1 MIQIITKGKICMN
14 REEKNIVIGGI
25 VVSVLVT
32 SGFTLS
38 QGPIGD
44 ADDNYNSNSEDI
56 IIAYN
61 DQFDAQ
67 ELQLKEYGVVQDSTK
82 EIVQDVTQDIV
93 ADYTQQYIV
102 EEDIKEEIII
112 DEEVIENNDT
122 YNVNKAY
129 KKGEIVTYNG
139 IEYKAKW
146 WTKGSYPNNHKD
158 WEEVTNVYEDGS
170 EDYAKG
176 KHYIKGNVVVYEGA
190 KYEAKWWTE
199 STPGSDNSW
208 KIINM

>member
-1 MIQIITKGKICMN
+1 MN

-25 VVSVLVT
+25 VVSVLAT

-38 QGPIGD
+38 QGQIGH
-44 ADDNYNSNSEDI
+44 ADDNYNNNSEDI

-61 DQFDAQ
+61 DQFDVQ
-67 ELQLKEYGVVQDSTK
+67 ELQLKEYGVVQETSK
-82 EIVQDVTQDIV
+82 EIVQDATQDIV
-93 ADYTQQYIV
+93 SDYKQQYII
-102 EEDIKEEIII
+102 EENIKEEIKIV
-112 DEEVIENNDT
+112 EEVIENNDT

-129 KKGEIVTYNG
+129 KKGEVVSYNG

-158 WEEVTNVYEDGS
+158 WEEVTTVYEDGS
-170 EDYAKG
+170 EDYANG

>member
-1 MIQIITKGKICMN
+1 MN

-38 QGPIGD
+38 QGPIGYEE
-44 ADDNYNSNSEDI
+44 DDYNNNSEDI

-61 DQFDAQ
+61 DQFDVQ
-67 ELQLKEYGVVQDSTK
+67 ELQLKEYGVVQESTQ
-82 EIVQDVTQDIV
+82 EIVQD
-93 ADYTQQYIV
+93 YTEQYII
-102 EEDIKEEIII
+102 EEDIKEEITI
-112 DEEVIENNDT
+112 DEEVIENDDT

-129 KKGEIVTYNG
+129 KKGEIITYNG

-146 WTKGSYPNNHKD
+146 WTKGDYPNNHKD
-158 WEEVTNVYEDGS
+158 WEEVTTVYEDGS

-176 KHYIKGNVVVYEGA
+176 KHYTKGNVVVYDGA

-199 STPGSDNSW
+199 STPGSDSSW